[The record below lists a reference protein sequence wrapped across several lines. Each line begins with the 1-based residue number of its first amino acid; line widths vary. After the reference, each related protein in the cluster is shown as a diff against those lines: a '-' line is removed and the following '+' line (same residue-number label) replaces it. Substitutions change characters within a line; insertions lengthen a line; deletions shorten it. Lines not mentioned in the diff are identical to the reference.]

1 MDRPAYSFKIGQGV
15 FYHAKGRPRGA
26 RTGPFTIV
34 GMVRQ
39 QDGEILYRIKSRT
52 HEHLAHQNELKLS
65 VGKNIKLDE
74 EDE

>member
-1 MDRPAYSFKIGQGV
+1 MDRPTYSFKIGQRV
-15 FYHAKGRPRGA
+15 FYHAKDRPSGA

-39 QDGEILYRIKSRT
+39 PDGEILYRIKSRT
-52 HEHLAHQNELKLS
+52 HEHLAHQKELKLS
-65 VGKNIKLDE
+65 SGNSILADE